1 MCNNESMLIRKQVL
15 FTPEIDLY
23 IQSLSQQYNKSYSAT
38 LRDVILKVSP
48 KETKKHENFLDSMA
62 KLKLTGGPKNLSK
75 NIDKYLYQQ

>member
-1 MCNNESMLIRKQVL
+1 MLIRKQVL

-23 IQSLSQQYNKSYSAT
+23 IQSLSQQHNMSYSAT
-38 LRDVILKVSP
+38 LRDIVTKVRA
-48 KETKKHENFLDSMA
+48 KKTKAKQENFLDHMA